1 MAMVVTLF
9 LALGAMTVSYGLGQ
23 GGPIAGLV
31 FLTVLF
37 IGATLRVVM
46 PKSEQ

>member
-9 LALGAMTVSYGLGQ
+9 LGLVAMTLSYALGQ
-23 GGPIAGLV
+23 GGPVAGLV

-37 IGATLRVVM
+37 IGAAARVLQ
-46 PKSEQ
+46 PKQ

>member
-1 MAMVVTLF
+1 
-9 LALGAMTVSYGLGQ
+9 MTFSYAIGQ

-37 IGATLRVVM
+37 CGAFLRLLR
-46 PKSEQ
+46 SRCSTS